1 MQAVFDVSSLH
12 NVWLVAAIW
21 MALAFLGSLL
31 SIRFGI
37 AAALIE
43 ILLGVIAGN
52 FIALRSNVWIDFIA
66 GFGSIMLTFLAGAEI
81 NPTVLKRQWR
91 PAITIGFLSFFAPF
105 CGALA
110 YALFVAHWDA
120 NAAKIAGIAMS
131 TTSVAVVYAVM
142 IESGLAGTEFGQLI
156 LSACFITD
164 LGTVIALGLLFANV
178 NAWLAIFLGVSIA
191 VISLAPRFIP
201 TLFLRMGD
209 RVSEPGTRF
218 LFLIIFALSG
228 LATMAN
234 SEGVLPAYFLGF
246 SCAGFLLSHAEYS
259 RGLRRTTMSLLTP
272 FYFIKAGTFVSLAQA
287 ATAIWAI
294 AAFFAVKIVAK
305 LVAVFPAAKS
315 LRYNT
320 GDAAY
325 LTLMMATGLTFGT
338 ISSLYGLTHGYIT
351 QAQYT
356 ILVTVVILTA
366 IVPTLIAQRHFP
378 PSQEV
383 YEAES
388 GGLEEIEV
396 RLAGTGAPR
405 RQR

>member
-1 MQAVFDVSSLH
+1 MHAVFDVSALQ
-12 NVWLVAAIW
+12 NMWLIAAIW
-21 MALAFLGSLL
+21 MALALAGSLV

-37 AAALIE
+37 AAALVE
-43 ILLGVIAGN
+43 IILGILAGN

-81 NPTVLKRQWR
+81 NPSTLRRQWR
-91 PAITIGFLSFFAPF
+91 PALTIGFLSFFAPF
-105 CGALA
+105 TAALLYA
-110 YALFVAHWDA
+110 YFIGHWDS
-120 NAAKIAGIAMS
+120 NAAKIAGIALS

-156 LSACFITD
+156 LAACFITD
-164 LGTVIALGLLFANV
+164 LGTVVALGLLFANV
-178 NAWLAIFLGVSIA
+178 NAWLALFVGVSIA
-191 VISLAPRFIP
+191 VIAYAPRFIP
-201 TLFLRMGD
+201 NLFMRLGD
-209 RVSEPGTRF
+209 RVSEPGARF
-218 LFLIIFALSG
+218 LFLIIFTLSG
-228 LATMAN
+228 LATLAN

-246 SCAGFLLSHAEYS
+246 SCAGFLLSHTEFS

-272 FYFIKAGTFVSLAQA
+272 FYFIKAGTFVSLSQA

-294 AAFFAVKIVAK
+294 VAFFLVKVVAK
-305 LVAVFPAAKS
+305 VVAVFPAARV
-315 LRYNT
+315 LRYNP

-351 QAQYT
+351 QGQYST
-356 ILVTVVILTA
+356 LVTVVILTA

-383 YEAES
+383 FEAES

-396 RLAGTGAPR
+396 RRARLDPPAR
-405 RQR
+405 

>member
-1 MQAVFDVSSLH
+1 MHALFDVSALQ
-12 NVWLVAAIW
+12 NMWLIAAIW
-21 MALAFLGSLL
+21 MALAFLGSLV

-43 ILLGVIAGN
+43 IVLGILAGN

-81 NPTVLKRQWR
+81 NPVTLKRQWR
-91 PAITIGFLSFFAPF
+91 PAVTIGLLSFFAPF
-105 CGALA
+105 TGALLYA
-110 YALFVAHWDA
+110 YFLAHWDA

-156 LSACFITD
+156 LAACFITD
-164 LGTVIALGLLFANV
+164 LGTVVALGLLFANV
-178 NAWLAIFLGVSIA
+178 NAWLALFVGVSIA
-191 VISLAPRFIP
+191 VIAFAPRFVP
-201 TLFLRMGD
+201 NLYMRMGD
-209 RVSEPGTRF
+209 RVSEPGARF
-218 LFLIIFALSG
+218 LFLIIFTLSG

-246 SCAGFLLSHAEYS
+246 SCAGFLLSHTEFS

-272 FYFIKAGTFVSLAQA
+272 FYFIKAGTFVSLTQA
-287 ATAIWAI
+287 ATAGWAI
-294 AAFFAVKIVAK
+294 LAFFAVKVIAKVIV
-305 LVAVFPAAKS
+305 VFPAARV
-315 LRYNT
+315 LRYKS

-356 ILVTVVILTA
+356 TLVTVVILTA

-383 YEAES
+383 IEAES

-396 RLAGTGAPR
+396 RLPKAAPPLR
-405 RQR
+405 

>member
-1 MQAVFDVSSLH
+1 MHAVFDVSALQ

-21 MALAFLGSLL
+21 MALAFLGSIV

-43 ILLGVIAGN
+43 ILLGIAAGN

-81 NPTVLKRQWR
+81 NPAVLKRQWR
-91 PAITIGFLSFFAPF
+91 PAVTIGALSFAAPF
-105 CGALA
+105 CGALL
-110 YALFVAHWDA
+110 YALYLAHWDY

-142 IESGLAGTEFGQLI
+142 IESGLAGTGFGQLI
-156 LSACFITD
+156 LAACFITD
-164 LGTVIALGLLFANV
+164 LGTVVALGLLFANV
-178 NAWLAIFLGVSIA
+178 NAWLALFAGVSIV
-191 VISLAPRFIP
+191 VIALAPRFVPNLYIM
-201 TLFLRMGD
+201 MGD
-209 RVSEPGTRF
+209 RVSEPGARF

-228 LATMAN
+228 LATLAN

-246 SCAGFLLSHAEYS
+246 SCAGFLLSHTEFS

-287 ATAIWAI
+287 AAAGWAI
-294 AAFFAVKIVAK
+294 AAFFVVKVVAK
-305 LVAVFPAAKS
+305 AITVFPAARAIRFKAS
-315 LRYNT
+315 
-320 GDAAY
+320 DAAY

-351 QAQYT
+351 QSQYT
-356 ILVTVVILTA
+356 TLVTVVILTA
-366 IVPTLIAQRHFP
+366 IVPTMIAQRHFP

-383 YEAES
+383 IEAES
-388 GGLEEIEV
+388 GGLEEVEV
-396 RLAGTGAPR
+396 RLAKVADQPLE
-405 RQR
+405 